1 MSPSNSVELADAV
14 ADVLN
19 ALAGWILV
27 GLGGFGV
34 VVTLL
39 RVLGGTV
46 SGPVFPA
53 IVMLISLCLLLFG
66 LFVNPGFRRRLDRRH
81 SVGTFGRQRTVEHR
95 TLRPEEGRTE
105 RCVACDTR
113 TNRGEIRR
121 YRTEFCVAGLPVY
134 GTGDGENVY
143 CLDCAT
149 DGTPDETPTAAD
161 ERELTEPLTES

>member
-19 ALAGWILV
+19 AVAGWLLV
-27 GLGGFGV
+27 GLGGVGV

-46 SGPVFPA
+46 SGPVLPA
-53 IVMLISLCLLLFG
+53 IITLLSLCLVLFG

-81 SVGTFGRQRTVEHR
+81 SVGTFGRQQTVDHR
-95 TLRPEEGRTE
+95 TLRPEEDRTE

-121 YRTEFCVAGLPVY
+121 YRTEFCVAGLPLY
-134 GTGDGENVY
+134 SATEGENVY

-149 DGTPDETPTAAD
+149 GDTSAAD
-161 ERELTEPLTES
+161 RTERELTEPLTDV